1 MLAKRMITETH
12 DTDKR
17 ARLRE
22 IIGAQSLLK
31 NRDFQLSSGRRS
43 NYYFDMKKTTLDPE
57 GGGLVADLVFE
68 MVRQE
73 GARFIGG
80 LAMGAIPIVTAVS
93 IRSWPGCP
101 IRAFYVRDEIKDHG
115 TQELIY
121 GFIENGGDVVLV
133 DDVTTEGRSVMKAVA
148 AVRQH
153 GCRVLKVIT
162 VVDRLEGAERNFKEA
177 GVPFV
182 PIFTTRDFD

>member
-1 MLAKRMITETH
+1 MLAKRRVPENRDTE
-12 DTDKR
+12 KR
-17 ARLRE
+17 ERLRE
-22 IIGAQSLLK
+22 IIRAGSLLK
-31 NRDFQLSSGRRS
+31 DREFRLSSGRRS

-57 GGGLVADLVFE
+57 GGALVADLVYE

-73 GARFIGG
+73 GVRFIGG

-93 IRSWPGCP
+93 IRSWPEHP
-101 IRAFYVRDEIKDHG
+101 IRAFYVRGEIKDHG

-121 GFIENGGDVVLV
+121 GFIEDGAEVVLV

-148 AVRQH
+148 AVRQR
-153 GCRVLKVIT
+153 GCNIVKVIT
-162 VVDRLEGAERNFKEA
+162 VVDRLEGARANFEDA
-177 GVPFV
+177 AIPFV